1 MMEHKFADMKE
12 HTLVVVV
19 VVASSSSFGVVVDNK
34 MLDIQLDTIVVDIVV
49 GKLVGLAFGRF
60 EVVEFVL

>member
-12 HTLVVVV
+12 HTLVVVE
-19 VVASSSSFGVVVDNK
+19 VASSSSLGVVVDNK